1 MSGILPS
8 PKMIPV
14 FASTKIHLH
23 PDEFIITSLPLS
35 EKERALEAFK
45 NLAPFSSVTVDH
57 AEVSLILRTSDWA
70 ALGPLF
76 ESSEAEGPYRAI
88 TFDIV
93 LDLSMVGFLSVVSAV
108 LAEAGISIYAI
119 STYLRDHILV
129 KSSHADDAVRVL
141 NELIQRCRTH

>member
-1 MSGILPS
+1 MSNILPS

-45 NLAPFSSVTVDH
+45 NLDPFSSVTVDH
-57 AEVSLILRTSDWA
+57 TEVSLIIRTSDWA
-70 ALGPLF
+70 TLGPLF
-76 ESSEAEGPYRAI
+76 ESSESEGPYRAI

-93 LDLSMVGFLSVVSAV
+93 LDLSLVGFLSVVSAV
-108 LAEAGISIYAI
+108 LAEAGISIYTI